1 MIDEFVLP
9 LVITAVL
16 SVSIAQCL
24 YVLVAQHG
32 QWRCTLN
39 NLLHVAMSVAMIVMA
54 WSARTQLPTAGPVVF
69 FGFAAIW
76 FVALAATS
84 TSAVRQRLVN
94 GYHAVMMTAMAWM
107 FAVIHSGGP
116 AGHSGHSHHRD
127 VHASGMHTSPGVDA
141 STMELSPKTDE
152 LAWITSINWIAT
164 FVFAVAAV
172 YWTYRLFGERRTTLM
187 SHEVLLAR
195 RELLCQA
202 SMAAG
207 AAIMFG
213 ATL

>member
-16 SVSIAQCL
+16 SVSIAECL

-54 WSARTQLPTAGPVVF
+54 WSRTPLPTAGPVVF
-69 FGFAAIW
+69 FGFAASW
-76 FVALAATS
+76 FVAAAVARAS
-84 TSAVRQRLVN
+84 SVGQRLVN
-94 GYHAVMMTAMAWM
+94 GYHAAMMTAMAWM
-107 FAVIHSGGP
+107 FAVIHSGS
-116 AGHSGHSHHRD
+116 AGHSSHSHHHD
-127 VHASGMHTSPGVDA
+127 VHASGMHMSPSVDPSSMA
-141 STMELSPKTDE
+141 LSAKTDG

-172 YWTYRLFGERRTTLM
+172 YWTYQLFGERRTTLM

-195 RELLCQA
+195 RELVCQA
-202 SMAAG
+202 CMAAG

-213 ATL
+213 AAL

>member
-1 MIDEFVLP
+1 MTDEFVLP

-16 SVSIAQCL
+16 SVSIAECL

-54 WSARTQLPTAGPVVF
+54 WSRTQLPTAGPVLL
-69 FGFAAIW
+69 FGCAAIW
-76 FVALAATS
+76 LVTAAAAGAS
-84 TSAVRQRLVN
+84 SVRQRLVN

-107 FAVIHSGGP
+107 FAVIHSGS
-116 AGHSGHSHHRD
+116 AGHSGHSHHHD
-127 VHASGMHTSPGVDA
+127 VHASGMHMSPSVGA
-141 STMELSPKTDE
+141 SSMELSPKTHG

-213 ATL
+213 AAL